1 MNLTHHHPLP
11 LLLTLLALCLT
22 VTACDQAE
30 TPYNLEILAMRP
42 ADSAAAVP
50 TNVLPTFWLSKQLG
64 NEVSFEVFL
73 HGNGDSRPLAC
84 FPNGDGT
91 ALECPLDVYLEQDQE
106 YELTIDLGV
115 DGEVD
120 ASSLFDTG
128 MPDGPAYDIGHNLEV
143 VQAGGSDLAAQL
155 FQDSLVGE
163 TTMLLQIK
171 EFEPLADEL
180 PWGGDFLVGRGY
192 ARPQATDDGE
202 VVVDGE
208 YGFSLATQGVIRADG
223 GFRASADHATLPVE
237 VDGNPIYLLLHD
249 VVVAGT
255 MSLDRDFERL
265 EDVTI
270 TGIVPMTSMEELA
283 AAFPDWAEVLGDL
296 FQVVNPD
303 VDLDGDGNKDAC
315 SLEIQGDGIRVQLIE
330 PQEMARDN
338 D

>member
-1 MNLTHHHPLP
+1 MDWTKRKHLP
-11 LLLTLLALCLT
+11 LLLVLLSFCAS

-30 TPYNLEILAMRP
+30 SPYNLEVLAVRP

-50 TNVLPTFWLSKQLG
+50 TNVLPTFWLSKPLG
-64 NEVSFEVFL
+64 ADASFEVLL
-73 HGNGDSRPLAC
+73 HGGADSSTLHC
-84 FPNGDGT
+84 YPNEDGS
-91 ALECPLDVYLEQDQE
+91 ALECPLDVTLEKDQE
-106 YELTIDLGV
+106 YELTIDLGD

-128 MPDGPAYDIGHNLEV
+128 MPDGPAYDIGQNLEV
-143 VQAGGSDLAAQL
+143 VKAGGSDLAARL

-171 EFEPLADEL
+171 EFEPQGDVL

-192 ARPQATDDGE
+192 VRPQATDDGE

-208 YGFSLATQGVIRADG
+208 YGFSLATKGVIRADG

-255 MSLDRDFERL
+255 ISLGRDFESL

-270 TGIVPMTSMEELA
+270 SGYVPMSSMEELA
-283 AAFPDWAEVLGDL
+283 AAFPSWAEALGDL
-296 FQVVNPD
+296 FQVVDPD
-303 VDLDGDGNKDAC
+303 VDLNGDGHKDAC
-315 SLEIQGDGIRVQLIE
+315 TLEIEGDGIRVQLIE
-330 PQEMARDN
+330 PQEMALD
-338 D
+338 DE